1 MRVPERETIYV
12 NPDIYQGETGTSA
25 IADVPMNTPIKY
37 GENPNLTV
45 NQFGETVVV
54 QTPIPL
60 NPTPTSTPIATPKE
74 QAEQLVSEIKET
86 LAEIKAEE
94 DTKPKKDFGTII
106 EDNKALNVAK
116 TNPTPV
122 KPKTNYLL
130 YGAVGIGAVIV
141 LIGIFKK

>member
-12 NPDIYQGETGTSA
+12 NPDIYQGEVGTST
-25 IADVPMNTPIKY
+25 IANVPMNTPIVY
-37 GENPNLTV
+37 GENPNLSV
-45 NQFGETVVV
+45 NQYGETVVV

-60 NPTPTSTPIATPKE
+60 NPTATNTPTPKE
-74 QAEQLVSEIKET
+74 KAEQIVADLKET
-86 LAEIKAEE
+86 IAEVKAQE

-106 EDNKALNVAK
+106 ADNKALNVAK

-130 YGAVGIGAVIV
+130 YGAIGIGAVVV